1 MNFVLDERKIWILFL
16 VIQISHSNPI
26 DQHLWL
32 GSIKLSS
39 VESPNFFLV
48 TISLSEISVIRIQI
62 AEFTILQNSIQDLN
76 VRVFEL
82 AITITL
88 RT

>member
-1 MNFVLDERKIWILFL
+1 MREKFESCFWWFKFL
-16 VIQISHSNPI
+16 TRIP
-26 DQHLWL
+26 LWL